1 MMTYE
6 EQQLEAL
13 QEAYSDLERE
23 HQALKAIN
31 EENDEIYDDLLVE
44 HKDLQEEHE
53 ELKEEYASLFDD
65 LLIENKDLQ
74 AAHEELKA
82 EFHKVLDL
90 LDGNSDY
97 DAYSDVDED
106 LLNKIGRDG
115 YLSIID
121 SSY

>member
-1 MMTYE
+1 M
-6 EQQLEAL
+6 EAL

-23 HQALKAIN
+23 NRSLQYIID
-31 EENDEIYDDLLVE
+31 ENDGIYDDLLIE
-44 HKDLQEEHE
+44 HKDLQAEHE
-53 ELKEEYASLFDD
+53 ELKEEYAALFDD
-65 LLIENKDLQ
+65 LLIENKDLK
-74 AAHEELKA
+74 AEHAELKA